1 MDKDVNIKISRR
13 STHIMIGKIITL
25 ILFGTICGILL
36 AKSELE
42 EYNTGLNLT
51 KEMYMND
58 FEIYKANMIGTGPMG
73 TTAGIIVFIFMSLVF
88 FGIYELLGRFFG
100 WIIHLIF
107 GDQINTE
114 TKTDSETFGRALDTK
129 F

>member
-1 MDKDVNIKISRR
+1 MDKDVNIKISRK
-13 STHIMIGKIITL
+13 STHVMIGKIIVL
-25 ILFGTICGILL
+25 VLFGTICGILT
-36 AKSELE
+36 AKSDLE
-42 EYNTGLNLT
+42 DNIRGQNLT

-58 FEIYKANMIGTGPMG
+58 YDSYKANLIGTGPMG
-73 TTAGIIVFIFMSLVF
+73 TTLGIVIFVLMSFIF

-107 GDQINTE
+107 GDQVNSE
-114 TKTDSETFGRALDTK
+114 PDTDTFSKALDTK